1 MRFVNGYKALIGLGL
16 LSLVG
21 LLAIQIYWFSSA
33 YRLEE
38 KQLRERIT
46 LATRDVTNRL
56 SDLDLTVLPASLQ
69 EVASNRYEVTYGGG
83 VTYEVLDS
91 VVRAVFMAHNV
102 RVPFEMAAYDGDRK
116 VAFGNFYDDGAT
128 SSADAMCLNYGMRNA
143 KTGYVTITFNDQPSV
158 IAGGM
163 DLWIF
168 SASLFILVLG
178 GALLMMVRLSRD
190 KRRAELRAD
199 FISNMTHEL
208 QTPIANIALA
218 SDVLCRDKN
227 INHRSH
233 HYARIISTEN
243 QRLRSHID
251 QVLQT
256 AMLEKGE
263 LAFARQ
269 EVDLNEIVREIA
281 SIFSERIKV
290 RGGQLLLSIQATK
303 PVVFADILHLK
314 NLLYNLLDN
323 AEKYSRDTPVITVGT
338 RDTVNGVALVVSDK
352 GVGIGK
358 EHHLRIF
365 DKFFRAPQGN
375 LHDIKGFGLGLTYV
389 KGIVE
394 AHNGTVS
401 VVSTPGEGSRFEVLL
416 QNLV

>member
-1 MRFVNGYKALIGLGL
+1 MHLMTGYKGLIGLGL
-16 LSLVG
+16 LALGG
-21 LLAIQIYWFSSA
+21 LLVVQVYWFCSA

-38 KQLRERIT
+38 KHLREQIT
-46 LATRDVTNRL
+46 LALRDVTNRL
-56 SDLDLTVLPASLQ
+56 SDLDIAVLPASMQ
-69 EVASNRYEVTYGGG
+69 QVASNRYEVSYGGG
-83 VTYEVLDS
+83 VTYETLDS
-91 VVRAVFMAHNV
+91 LVRDVLITHNV
-102 RVPFEMAAYDGDRK
+102 RIPFEMVGYDDSRK
-116 VAFGNFYDDGAT
+116 IAFGNVYKGGAT
-128 SSADAMCLNYGMRNA
+128 TVDDAMCLNYGMRSA
-143 KTGYVTITFNDQPSV
+143 KTGFVTITFSDQPSV

-168 SASLFILVLG
+168 SATLFILVLG

-218 SDVLCRDKN
+218 SDVLCQDKD
-227 INHRSH
+227 ITSRSQ
-233 HYARIISTEN
+233 HYARIISSEN

-256 AMLEKGE
+256 ALLEKGE
-263 LAFARQ
+263 LAFAKQ
-269 EVDLNEIVREIA
+269 EVNLNEVVKEIA
-281 SIFSERIKV
+281 SIFSERLKV
-290 RGGQLLLSIQATK
+290 RGGQLLLSIQATN

-323 AEKYSRDTPVITVGT
+323 AEKYSRDTPLITVET
-338 RDTVNGVALVVSDK
+338 RNAANGVALVVSDK

-358 EHHLRIF
+358 EYQLKIF
-365 DKFFRAPQGN
+365 DKFFRAPKGN

-401 VVSTPGEGSRFEVLL
+401 VVSEPGEGSRFEVLL